1 MTLDGDQG
9 DLVFDAFTPF
19 CPGPSLPQ
27 PPISLTGSGPLTRQY
42 LDSEADID
50 VACSQIPGS
59 TSHQRCFDT
68 GLTYTSLQEQTRE
81 VPSGPT
87 TILS

>member
-27 PPISLTGSGPLTRQY
+27 PPISQTGSGSLTRQY
-42 LDSEADID
+42 LDSEADVD
-50 VACSQIPGS
+50 VAVRSLDLRVSEDVS
-59 TSHQRCFDT
+59 TR
-68 GLTYTSLQEQTRE
+68 
-81 VPSGPT
+81 V
-87 TILS
+87 